1 MDREPVSKCAACRWS
16 RGIYAH
22 CTYCTPSTG
31 RPHFEAIQH
40 VPKENKSAFANQV
53 GGKHYTDCAIQPFEY
68 SMANK
73 LDPMQHTIV
82 KYVTRFRTKNG
93 IEDLKKARHTIDL
106 LIEWE
111 EKHGTKTSPAN

>member
-1 MDREPVSKCAACRWS
+1 MDRELVNKCGGCRWS

-22 CTYCTPSTG
+22 CTYCKLSGTG
-31 RPHFEAIQH
+31 HPYFEAMKADTKQ
-40 VPKENKSAFANQV
+40 SAFESQV
-53 GGKHYTDCAIQPFEY
+53 GGAHYTSCAIQPFEY